1 MTTLEGRVVRRR
13 RAIDP
18 PPGVR
23 SDLDAFAGLARRLR
37 PEVDFPA
44 DAREVYDELR
54 RASAGGPAD
63 YAGISWERLD
73 AGEALFWPCP
83 APDHPGTPRLFADRF
98 ATADGKA
105 RVVAVEHR
113 PVADDLRADAPLYLV
128 TGRLLQHYQS
138 GAQTRRVPELDRL
151 EPEVFAE
158 LHPRTAARLG
168 VADGDL
174 VLLRTAR
181 GKLRAP
187 ARLTDAIRA
196 DTVFVPFH
204 YGGDASVNLLTN
216 DALDPVSGMPEFKA
230 CAVELTRV
238 EAA

>member
-1 MTTLEGRVVRRR
+1 
-13 RAIDP
+13 
-18 PPGVR
+18 
-23 SDLDAFAGLARRLR
+23 
-37 PEVDFPA
+37 
-44 DAREVYDELR
+44 
-54 RASAGGPAD
+54 
-63 YAGISWERLD
+63 
-73 AGEALFWPCP
+73 LFWPCP
-83 APDHPGTPRLFADRF
+83 APNHPGTPRLFADRF

-181 GKLRAP
+181 GVLRAP
-187 ARLTDAIRA
+187 ARLSDAIRP